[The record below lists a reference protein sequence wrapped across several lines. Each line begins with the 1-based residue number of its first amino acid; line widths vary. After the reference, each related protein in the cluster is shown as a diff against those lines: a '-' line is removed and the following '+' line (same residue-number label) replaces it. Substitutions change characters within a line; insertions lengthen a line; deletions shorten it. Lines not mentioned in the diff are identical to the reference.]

1 MTSKSSVLVVS
12 LLPILTGVALA
23 ACSDSNDNT
32 GSGAQGA
39 GTTGTN
45 GVGTT
50 APGTETSASTATTG
64 SGTTNSTT
72 SPAVTTGTSAGTETS
87 NATSTTTTAG
97 DTTTGTAMTGV
108 GGATSTDTASNTGG
122 ASSTG
127 PTTTGGGGTGGGVTL
142 AEGPCDIY
150 AAADV
155 PCVAAYSTVRILNS
169 EYTGPLYQIR
179 KGGPNPNTGSGGE
192 TLDIEVLPNGFAD
205 GASHEAFCGSESCT
219 FSKLYDQ
226 SGRGNDLTVAKKGC
240 YNCDTNPP
248 DSACTDDYESN
259 AMRRPTVVGGNN
271 VFALYMDT
279 HEGYRTGGVGYPET
293 AAPGNGMP
301 TGNEPQGIYS
311 VAEGLGKRSPVIQ
324 GCCWN
329 FGNASTNNCYGPSG
343 QMNALFFGKAWWGEG
358 TGDGPWFLGD
368 FEAGVWAG
376 GQGAADAH
384 NPNSP
389 AMTMDYAFGI
399 LKTNASNYAIRMGDA
414 TSGELTTAY
423 DGGLPS
429 AFQGG
434 TWSMQGS
441 VVLGIGGDNSNHG
454 AGTFLEGAITAGR
467 PSDETDAAVH
477 ANVKAAGYGQ

>member
-1 MTSKSSVLVVS
+1 MISNSRVLVVS
-12 LLPILTGVALA
+12 LLPLLSGVGLVV
-23 ACSDSNDNT
+23 ACSEPSDNNGT
-32 GSGAQGA
+32 AAQAA
-39 GTTGTN
+39 GTVDG
-45 GVGTT
+45 
-50 APGTETSASTATTG
+50 G
-64 SGTTNSTT
+64 SGTTVTNATT
-72 SPAVTTGTSAGTETS
+72 NANTVTTGGNVTNVTSAAVTTSGGVQTSNTSA
-87 NATSTTTTAG
+87 ATTASG
-97 DTTTGTAMTGV
+97 TTTGAAVTTD
-108 GGATSTDTASNTGG
+108 GGGGTTSTQGVSNTGG
-122 ASSTG
+122 ATTTDAA
-127 PTTTGGGGTGGGVTL
+127 TTTGTSTTGGNPVS
-142 AEGPCDIY
+142 EGPCDIY
-150 AAADV
+150 AAET
-155 PCVAAYSTVRILNS
+155 PCAAAYSTVRIL
-169 EYTGPLYQIR
+169 YTAHTGPLYQIR
-179 KGGPNPNTGSGGE
+179 KGGPSPNTGSGGE
-192 TLDIEVLPNGFAD
+192 TMDIQALPNGFAD
-205 GASHEAFCGSESCT
+205 GAAHEAFCGTESCT

-226 SGRGNDLTVAKKGC
+226 SGNGNDLTVAKAGC
-240 YNCDTNPP
+240 YNCDANPP

-271 VFALYMDT
+271 VFALYMDV
-279 HEGYRTGGVGYPET
+279 HEGYRTGGVAYPQT
-293 AAPGNGMP
+293 APPGNGMP

-376 GQGAADAH
+376 GQGAPEAN

-414 TSGELTTAY
+414 TSGDLTTAW

-429 AFQGG
+429 VFAGG

-454 AGTFLEGAITAGR
+454 AGTVLEGAITAGR
-467 PSDETDAAVH
+467 PSDEIDAAVH